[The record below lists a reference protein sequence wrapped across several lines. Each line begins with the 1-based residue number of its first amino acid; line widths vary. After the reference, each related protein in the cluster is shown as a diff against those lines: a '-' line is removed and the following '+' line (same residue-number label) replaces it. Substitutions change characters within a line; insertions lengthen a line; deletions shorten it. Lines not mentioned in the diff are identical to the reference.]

1 MAAEAKWVMMA
12 FATAPSSA
20 SSTSPW
26 AVQSDKNLEAVT
38 AYKLSSQNSQP
49 PVNTLADLRSSQS
62 APLLPLH
69 DSANPVSPCYDEGDR
84 APKAATMRLLGPS
97 QRAFQRR

>member
-38 AYKLSSQNSQP
+38 AYTLSSQNGQP
-49 PVNTLADLRSSQS
+49 LVNTLTGLRSSPYV
-62 APLLPLH
+62 PLLPLH
-69 DSANPVSPCYDEGDR
+69 ESSVAVR
-84 APKAATMRLLGPS
+84 RRRLW
-97 QRAFQRR
+97 RH